1 VYASYVATCDMVY
14 TTEQARVDS
23 TDSGSSASAGSATS
37 LTAFAPTTQAATS
50 AAAPVAAIVRSAEG
64 AEPRSPRRPS
74 EAPFFHGKQA
84 KCTPGFSRSTG
95 FSLQLSSYQPDLTC
109 PGRWCPT
116 VDWLYG

>member
-23 TDSGSSASAGSATS
+23 TGSGSSASADSATL
-37 LTAFAPTTQAATS
+37 LTAFPPTTQAVTS

-64 AEPRSPRRPS
+64 AESRSLQRPLRSPL
-74 EAPFFHGKQA
+74 FHGSQA
-84 KCTPGFSRSTG
+84 KCTPRFSRSTG
-95 FSLQLSSYQPDLTC
+95 FSLQLSSYQPGFPS
-109 PGRWCPT
+109 PGRWCPD